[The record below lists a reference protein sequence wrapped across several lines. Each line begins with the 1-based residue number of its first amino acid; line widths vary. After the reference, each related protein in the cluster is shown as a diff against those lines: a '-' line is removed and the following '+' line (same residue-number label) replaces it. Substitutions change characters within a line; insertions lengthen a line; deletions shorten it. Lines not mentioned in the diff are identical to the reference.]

1 MVQTQKQRLEEAYQI
16 HKRFH
21 NWMGFLVCDG
31 EEDMLALRKL
41 VKKIEREAR
50 KELKEEISNL
60 NGLLEDEGSWDHEML
75 YYDAY
80 LGNFN
85 GNSIGGTPDK
95 KYAKW
100 LAKRYGFKIG
110 KDGDII

>member
-1 MVQTQKQRLEEAYQI
+1 MTIQTKTMAETI
-16 HKRFH
+16 
-21 NWMGFLVCDG
+21 V
-31 EEDMLALRKL
+31 KL
-41 VKKIEREAR
+41 KKKIRFQ
-50 KELKEEISNL
+50 KEEISNL
-60 NGLLEDEGSWDHEML
+60 NTLLEDESSWDHEML

-85 GNSIGGTPDK
+85 GNAIGGVPDK